1 MLNKR
6 QKLFLKYHPV
16 SILNHDF
23 KPDDELINQ
32 EDINEDELKLIL
44 QDNNQ
49 DGLLRIDQKLIE
61 QCIGKS
67 NENRQLHEHPLNFS
81 L

>member
-6 QKLFLKYHPV
+6 QKLFLRYHPV

-23 KPDDELINQ
+23 KPDDDLINQ

-44 QDNNQ
+44 QDNDEN
-49 DGLLRIDQKLIE
+49 DILRIDQKLIE
-61 QCIGKS
+61 QCIGKNNHS
-67 NENRQLHEHPLNFS
+67 RQLHEHLLN
-81 L
+81 LDL